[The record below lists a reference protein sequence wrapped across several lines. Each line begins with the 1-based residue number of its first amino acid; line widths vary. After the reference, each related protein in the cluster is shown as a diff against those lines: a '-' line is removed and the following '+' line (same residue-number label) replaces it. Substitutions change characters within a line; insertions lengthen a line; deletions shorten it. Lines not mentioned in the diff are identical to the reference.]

1 MKLKILFFPLSL
13 ATAIVLFIWF
23 IHPEFSQFKE
33 DRNELDAQR
42 NILREV
48 KIKKQNI
55 NNLNA
60 SLDDNLDKEKLILE
74 YLPPFEKEEDIINA
88 LNYLATSSGTVLVD
102 FEANIVKGNLGR
114 SKIPKTGEEN
124 AAETVK
130 HKTKAILNLTG
141 SYENIRSF
149 FDQIYRMKRANNISM
164 VNISSQPESE
174 NLLAKAEIYFDYLPQ
189 SRLSLENELSDPI
202 FSQKSFDFTVA
213 DKVKELTGGDNI
225 SKLETGSVGRS
236 NPFLP

>member
-1 MKLKILFFPLSL
+1 VLS
-13 ATAIVLFIWF
+13 IWF
-23 IHPEFSQFKE
+23 IRPEFSQFRK
-33 DRNELDAQR
+33 DKNELGVQR

-74 YLPPFEKEEDIINA
+74 YLPPFEREEDIINA

-102 FEANIVKGNLGR
+102 FEASIVKGNLEQF
-114 SKIPKTGEEN
+114 KTPKTGEEN
-124 AAETVK
+124 AAKTEK
-130 HKTKAILNLTG
+130 HKTKVSLNLTG

-149 FDQIYRMKRANNISM
+149 FDQIYRMKRANSVSM
-164 VNISSQPESE
+164 VNISSQPDSE

-189 SRLSLENELSDPI
+189 FHLSLENELSDPI
-202 FSQKSFDFTVA
+202 FSQKNFDFTVA
-213 DKVKELTGGDNI
+213 NKVKELTSGDNTL
-225 SKLETGSVGRS
+225 KLETGSVGRS